1 MKSLSRTGVNASPQI
16 HNISRKSYTIW
27 KSGYQTITPPLWAS
41 TWEMMACHLVA
52 LHKATWVHLVGI
64 GEFIRLLLAKCFLL
78 LTGATETDVYG
89 NFDLCSG

>member
-1 MKSLSRTGVNASPQI
+1 MLLLRFITYPGRAIRFGRVAIKQSP
-16 HNISRKSYTIW
+16 
-27 KSGYQTITPPLWAS
+27 PPLWAS